1 MTKRM
6 RIRELEFEIK
16 KLQKEKDELQK
27 IVDGEKHKVGVQC
40 IGCANLIETEEYKPF
55 VGTYTA
61 RYCKLDCNCND
72 RVEKTE

>member
-6 RIRELEFEIK
+6 KIIELEFEIK

-27 IVDGEKHKVGVQC
+27 IVDGEKHKTGVQC
-40 IGCANLIETEEYKPF
+40 IGCENLLETEEYRPF
-55 VGTYTA
+55 TGTYNA
-61 RYCKLDCNCND
+61 KYCKLDFNCKD